1 MHKSC
6 EVASTGLLQILYFD
20 PFALSASF
28 ALVSGGGT
36 LPEILHKP
44 SVMDVIHIGVGQYRT
59 RGSAE
64 QLAPKCR
71 LGIWAT
77 AANIPHSASDL
88 DLA

>member
-1 MHKSC
+1 
-6 EVASTGLLQILYFD
+6 
-20 PFALSASF
+20 
-28 ALVSGGGT
+28 
-36 LPEILHKP
+36 
-44 SVMDVIHIGVGQYRT
+44 MDVIHIGVGQYRT